1 MFAAIR
7 QTLRS
12 LSRSPGLTIAAVATV
27 ALGAALTTAMFAV
40 VDGVLLRP
48 LPFSEPDRVVAL
60 RDVNVTSASR
70 DALAAANAEDL
81 MRASKTLGQAAL
93 WIVESAA
100 FTGNGLPERVRGIR
114 VSPSVFATLGVNPV
128 IGRGFAGNALFAS
141 ESDTIVLT
149 HDYWQTRFGGAMNV
163 IGRTIRLDGRPY
175 TIAGVLPPELRYPR
189 GDVSFWQPLV
199 LRSYERTYREKRM
212 FHAVARLAPGA
223 TIENANAEV
232 RAISGTLAKQHPAN
246 RDWRTE
252 AVAARADV
260 VPDTRPIWLLLGAS
274 ALVLLLACANVANL
288 LLARASSLRAEATIR
303 AALGATRFELA
314 LQGLREAAV
323 LAVLGTAAGALISV
337 WLVKLVVAFGAA
349 IVPTWSQ
356 VAIDF
361 RVLAA
366 CAALLALTTL
376 LAGTAPAI
384 AWSREADEAPRARG
398 GIGDLRGGHVRRVL
412 TALQVAL
419 AVVLLI
425 GALLLVRSMA
435 AIEGVDPGFR
445 SENRVAA
452 TLYLPDHPYGKDTIR
467 EIALFTQFLERVRTL
482 PGVKSAGGVSS
493 LPMNKAGVDYETEVF
508 IDGYVSERP
517 PEIDF
522 RLASAG
528 YFETIGVRIAA
539 GRDFQTSDDARG
551 ARVAIVNEAFVR
563 TFLKGG
569 GRPGR
574 SDQASRPIVD
584 SAGQDARRDAGGT
597 PAPLLRKV
605 RIFCEQCD
613 AFTIVGV
620 VGDTRHDGLD
630 QPVKPEIYVPY
641 SQLPHGEL
649 TVVARVDGDPAAV
662 VSAMRHE
669 LVRLDPNL
677 ALASIATLDEI
688 VTRSLDARRFNAR
701 VLSAFSLCAL
711 LLAAIGLYGSLTF
724 SIGQRQREIAVRIA
738 LGAQRWNVW
747 RLVFS
752 EAWKPVAGGIIAGAV
767 ASAAASR
774 VLRTM
779 IVGVAAFDPVSY
791 ALVFGSL
798 VLVAV
803 VVATAGF
810 RHAAGADIQQLL
822 TD

>member
-12 LSRSPGLTIAAVATV
+12 LGRSPGLTVAAVATV

-48 LPFSEPDRVVAL
+48 LPFAQLDRVVAL
-60 RDVNVTSASR
+60 RDVNLMSSAR
-70 DALAAANAEDL
+70 DGLAAPNAEDL
-81 MRASKTLGQAAL
+81 MRAAKTLDKAAL

-114 VSPSVFATLGVNPV
+114 VSPSVFATLGVSPV
-128 IGRGFAGNALFAS
+128 IGRGFGSDALFANV
-141 ESDTIVLT
+141 SDTVILT
-149 HDYWQTRFGGAMNV
+149 HDYWQSRFGGAMNV
-163 IGRTIRLDGRPY
+163 IGRTIRLDGQPY
-175 TIAGVLPPELRYPR
+175 TIAGVLPPQLRYPR

-199 LRSYERTYREKRM
+199 LRQYERDYRAKRM
-212 FHAVARLAPGA
+212 FHTVARLAPGTTVA
-223 TIENANAEV
+223 QANAEV
-232 RAISGTLAKQHPAN
+232 RALSATLAKQHSAN

-252 AVAARADV
+252 AVAAREDV
-260 VPDTRPIWLLLGAS
+260 LPDARPIWLLLGAS

-288 LLARASSLRAEATIR
+288 LLARASSLRGEATIR
-303 AALGATRFELA
+303 AALGATRLELA
-314 LQGLREAAV
+314 LQGLREAAL
-323 LAVLGTAAGALISV
+323 LAVLGTAAGALVSI

-356 VAIDF
+356 VAIDV
-361 RVLAA
+361 RVLAG

-398 GIGDLRGGHVRRVL
+398 GIGDPRGRRVRRVL

-452 TLYLPDHPYGKDTIR
+452 TLYLPDHPYGNDPVR
-467 EIALFTQFLERVRTL
+467 EVALFTRFLERVRAL
-482 PGVKSAGGVSS
+482 PGVRGAGGVSS
-493 LPMNKAGVDYETEVF
+493 LPMNKAGVDYETDVYIE
-508 IDGYVSERP
+508 GYVSEKP

-522 RLASAG
+522 RLASPE
-528 YFETIGVRIAA
+528 YFATIGVPFVA
-539 GRDFQTSDDARG
+539 GRDFRAGDG
-551 ARVAIVNEAFVR
+551 NVAIVNEAFVR
-563 TFLKGG
+563 TFG
-569 GRPGR
+569 
-574 SDQASRPIVD
+574 ASLQKR
-584 SAGQDARRDAGGT
+584 
-597 PAPLLRKV
+597 V
-605 RIFCEQCD
+605 RIFCARCD
-613 AFTIVGV
+613 AFSIVGV

-641 SQLPHGEL
+641 AQSPHGEL
-649 TVVARVDGDPAAV
+649 TVVASVTGDPAAV

-669 LVRLDPNL
+669 LMRLDPNL

-701 VLSAFSLCAL
+701 VLTAFSLCAL

-724 SIGQRQREIAVRIA
+724 SIGQRRREIAVRVA

-747 RLVFS
+747 RLVFA
-752 EAWKPVAGGIIAGAV
+752 EAWKPVAGGIVAGAA

-774 VLRTM
+774 VLRSM
-779 IVGVAAFDPVSY
+779 LVGVAAFDPVSY
-791 ALVFGSL
+791 AVVFGSL
-798 VLVAV
+798 FLVAV

-810 RHAAGADIQQLL
+810 RHAAGSDIQQLL

>member
-12 LSRSPGLTIAAVATV
+12 LSRSPGLTTAAVATV

-48 LPFSEPDRVVAL
+48 LPFAEPDRVVAL
-60 RDVNVTSASR
+60 RDVNLMSATR
-70 DALAAANAEDL
+70 DSLAATNAEDL

-93 WIVESAA
+93 WIVESSA

-114 VSPSVFATLGVNPV
+114 VSPTVFSTLGVNPV
-128 IGRGFAGNALFAS
+128 IGRGFASDALFANES
-141 ESDTIVLT
+141 ESIVLT

-163 IGRTIRLDGRPY
+163 IGRTIRLDGQPY

-199 LRSYERTYREKRM
+199 LRPYERAYREKRM

-223 TIENANAEV
+223 TVEQANAEV
-232 RAISGTLAKQHPAN
+232 RAISTTLAKQHPAN

-252 AVAARADV
+252 AVAAREDV
-260 VPDTRPIWLLLGAS
+260 LPDARPIWLLLGAS

-303 AALGATRFELA
+303 AALGATRVELA

-323 LAVLGTAAGALISV
+323 LAVIGTAVGAFVSV
-337 WLVKLVVAFGAA
+337 WLVKLVVAFGSA

-356 VAIDF
+356 VAIDV
-361 RVLAA
+361 RVLAG

-376 LAGTAPAI
+376 LAGTAPAL

-398 GIGDLRGGHVRRVL
+398 GIGDLRGGRVRRVL

-425 GALLLVRSMA
+425 GALLLVRSVA

-452 TLYLPDHPYGKDTIR
+452 TLYLPDHPYGKDTVR
-467 EIALFTQFLERVRTL
+467 EIAVFTQFLERVRAL

-528 YFETIGVRIAA
+528 YFETIGVRLAA
-539 GRDFQTSDDARG
+539 GRDLQNSDDARG

-563 TFLKGG
+563 SFGASLLK
-569 GRPGR
+569 R
-574 SDQASRPIVD
+574 
-584 SAGQDARRDAGGT
+584 
-597 PAPLLRKV
+597 V
-605 RIFCEQCD
+605 RIFCEECD

-649 TVVARVDGDPAAV
+649 TVVARVAGDPSAV

-688 VTRSLDARRFNAR
+688 ITRSLDARRFNAR
-701 VLSAFSLCAL
+701 VLTAFSLCAL

-752 EAWKPVAGGIIAGAV
+752 EAWRPVAGGILAGAA

-779 IVGVAAFDPVSY
+779 LVGVATFDPVSY
-791 ALVFGSL
+791 VVVFGSL

>member
-12 LSRSPGLTIAAVATV
+12 LGRSPGLTVAAIATV

-60 RDVNVTSASR
+60 RDVNLPSTSR
-70 DALAAANAEDL
+70 DAVAAANAEDL
-81 MRASKTLGQAAL
+81 MRASKTLNKAAL

-114 VSPSVFATLGVNPV
+114 VSPSIFSTLGVNPV
-128 IGRGFAGNALFAS
+128 IGRGFASDALFANES
-141 ESDTIVLT
+141 ESIVLT

-163 IGRTIRLDGRPY
+163 IGRTIRLDGRAY

-212 FHAVARLAPGA
+212 FHAIARLAPGA
-223 TIENANAEV
+223 TIEQANAEV
-232 RAISGTLAKQHPAN
+232 RTISTTLAKQHPAN

-252 AVAARADV
+252 AVAAREDV
-260 VPDTRPIWLLLGAS
+260 LPDARPIWLLLGAS

-323 LAVLGTAAGALISV
+323 LAVLGTAAGALISI

-356 VAIDF
+356 VAIDI
-361 RVLAA
+361 RVLAG

-398 GIGDLRGGHVRRVL
+398 GIGDLRGGRVRRVL

-435 AIEGVDPGFR
+435 AIQGVDPGFR

-452 TLYLPDHPYGKDTIR
+452 TLYLPDHPYGKDTVR
-467 EIALFTQFLERVRTL
+467 EIALFTQFLERVRAL
-482 PGVKSAGGVSS
+482 PGVRSAGGVSS

-508 IDGYVSERP
+508 IDGYVSEKP

-522 RLASAG
+522 RLASPN
-528 YFETIGVRIAA
+528 YFETIGVRLIA
-539 GRDFQTSDDARG
+539 GRDFQASDDARG
-551 ARVAIVNEAFVR
+551 AKVAIVNEAFVR
-563 TFLKGG
+563 TFG
-569 GRPGR
+569 
-574 SDQASRPIVD
+574 ASLQKR
-584 SAGQDARRDAGGT
+584 
-597 PAPLLRKV
+597 V

-613 AFTIVGV
+613 AFSIVGV

-641 SQLPHGEL
+641 TQSPHGEL
-649 TVVARVDGDPAAV
+649 TVVARVTGDSAAV

-701 VLSAFSLCAL
+701 VLTAFSLCAL

-752 EAWKPVAGGIIAGAV
+752 EAWKPVAGGIVAGAF

-774 VLRTM
+774 VLRSM
-779 IVGVAAFDPVSY
+779 LVGVATFDPVSY
-791 ALVFGSL
+791 AVVFGSL